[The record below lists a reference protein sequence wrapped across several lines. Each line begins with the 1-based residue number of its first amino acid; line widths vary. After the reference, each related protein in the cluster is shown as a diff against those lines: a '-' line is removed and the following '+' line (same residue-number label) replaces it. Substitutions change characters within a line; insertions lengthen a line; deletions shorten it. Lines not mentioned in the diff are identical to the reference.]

1 MEGIRLLIRVVEL
14 GSIQRAARAAGMSR
28 SSLRRKLENLE
39 AEMGCDLFVRSSAGV
54 VLTPAGLLVLEEG
67 RTIIERFSR
76 MVSAVGATGRPAS
89 GRVVLVV
96 PVGMPDFIRV
106 AQIQLLQSLAPEL
119 CLEELERPEPLDHLH
134 EPFDLMLHFGDPPE
148 RGRWFS
154 RVIARRRLTP
164 LASEAYLAQYGH
176 PTSVADLARHRL
188 IGWHVGRS
196 NPREW
201 PLRTGGVLP
210 VEPIF
215 CSRSAQVV
223 HRAAQEG
230 LGILLGTADA
240 SMLPL
245 PTRLVPV
252 LDSEIGCEITF
263 RCLSPHPGDTE
274 PRTRAVLEGIQT
286 FLQQAASS

>member
-1 MEGIRLLIRVVEL
+1 VEL

-28 SSLRRKLENLE
+28 SSLRRKLDNLE
-39 AEMGCDLFVRSSAGV
+39 AEMGCDLFVRSSTGV

-67 RTIIERFSR
+67 RAIVERFSR
-76 MVSAVGATGRPAS
+76 MVSTVGASGRAAC

-96 PVGMPDFIRV
+96 PVGMPDFVRV
-106 AQIQLLQSLAPEL
+106 AQIQLLQTLAPEL

-134 EPFDLMLHFGDPPE
+134 EPFDLMLHFGEPPD

-154 RVIARRRLTP
+154 RVIARRRLTA
-164 LASEAYLAQYGH
+164 LASEAYLAQHGH

-201 PLRTGGVLP
+201 PLRAGGVLP

-230 LGILLGTADA
+230 IGILLGVCEP

-245 PTRLVPV
+245 PTRLIP
-252 LDSEIGCEITF
+252 LLESEIGGELTF
-263 RCLSPHPGDTE
+263 RCLSPHPGDAE
-274 PRTRAVLEGIQT
+274 PRTRAVLEGIQA
-286 FLQQAASS
+286 FLQNAATP